1 MGNYFLKGR
10 CEREPNRHSR
20 NDKNSHGNKKYNGW
34 LNNRTNTVAEKISDL
49 EDGSGETIQSTTLRD
64 KEMKI

>member
-1 MGNYFLKGR
+1 M
-10 CEREPNRHSR
+10 
-20 NDKNSHGNKKYNGW
+20 
-34 LNNRTNTVAEKISDL
+34 NTVAEKISDL